1 MNIVTT
7 IDKYNTDN
15 IFFSEPIKNT
25 VINDS
30 DFVRIIYSNDELML
44 NGVYLYVLLT
54 NITMDVYYNK
64 FKCFFCKK
72 QNAQFINQMEM
83 VEKQIMA
90 KYKYR
95 TTKKPDYS
103 IYNQIMNGYIKVFTS
118 VPNKYKTENNIQL
131 ILKISGIWEN
141 EDSYGVTFK
150 FIPIE

>member
-7 IDKYNTDN
+7 IDNYDNTS

-25 VINDS
+25 VISDS

-44 NGVYLYVLLT
+44 NGVYLYVALT

-64 FKCFFCKK
+64 FKCCFCKK
-72 QNAQFINQMEM
+72 QNARIINQLELI
-83 VEKQIMA
+83 EKQILA
-90 KYKYR
+90 KYKYS
-95 TTKKPDYS
+95 TNKKPEYS
-103 IYNQIMNGYIKVFTS
+103 INNQIMNGYIKVFTNM
-118 VPNKYKTENNIQL
+118 PNKYKTENSIQL
-131 ILKISGIWEN
+131 ILKISGLWEN

>member
-25 VINDS
+25 VITDS

-44 NGVYLYVLLT
+44 NGVYLYISLN

-64 FKCFFCKK
+64 FKCCFCKK
-72 QNAQFINQMEM
+72 QNARIINQIEII
-83 VEKQIMA
+83 EKQIMA

-95 TTKKPDYS
+95 TAKKPDYS
-103 IYNQIMNGYIKVFTS
+103 IYNQIMNGYIKVFTGT
-118 VPNKYKTENNIQL
+118 PNKYKTENNIQL
-131 ILKISGIWEN
+131 ILKISGLWEN